1 MPRAC
6 RKGPVLVT
14 VACALVLALA
24 ATPGVA
30 GLLPEGWEEHLKLVA
45 QARLRGEL
53 VDWFRPADAPGQHVD
68 DRYGFFGSRYRLG
81 LTATWP
87 SVEVVLLLQETILAD
102 VPGDA
107 IAPPPAGPLGTG
119 AVYFQNTA
127 STFQQEPF
135 LKTGFVRLRR
145 SGGALTL
152 GRFDLRGGLET
163 VPANPTLAFVKES
176 RIAERLVGPFEFTH
190 VSRSF
195 DGALASYDRPSWNV
209 TAFGTVPTQGGFEIS
224 ANPEIDGMVL
234 AGASLTGKR
243 LPELALPVDASVFYL
258 YYGDARTT
266 PVKVDNRPLPE
277 READRSPIRI
287 HTIGSHALAVVE
299 AGPGNVDL
307 LLWGT
312 LQVGSWGDLEHRAW
326 AWAAEAGYQ
335 LPALPAAPWLRIG
348 WNRSSGDAD
357 PFDATHGSFFQIL
370 PTARRYA
377 QLPFFNL
384 MNDDD
389 LFAELLLRPL
399 PQMLVRAD
407 VHHLAL
413 TESADLWY
421 SGGGANNE
429 RLFGYSGIPSGGG
442 RELAWLVDLSIDARV
457 LDWLAVGVY
466 VGHGFGQSVVAAT
479 FPGRDVTYGYLETT
493 IALP

>member
-1 MPRAC
+1 M
-6 RKGPVLVT
+6 L
-14 VACALVLALA
+14 LLA
-24 ATPGVA
+24 AAPGGA
-30 GLLPEGWEEHLKLVA
+30 GLLPEDWEEHVKPVA

-53 VDWFRPADAPGQHVD
+53 VDWFRPADVPGQHLD
-68 DRYGFFGSRYRLG
+68 HRYGFFGSRYRLG
-81 LTATWP
+81 VTATWP
-87 SVEVVLLLQETILAD
+87 SVEVVLLLQQTILAD

-119 AVYFQNTA
+119 ALYFQNTA

-145 SGGALTL
+145 SGLALTL

-163 VPANPTLAFVKES
+163 IPANPSLAFVKES

-195 DGALASYDRPSWNV
+195 DGALASYDRPSWNA

-224 ANPEIDGMVL
+224 ANPEIDGMVV
-234 AGASLTGKR
+234 AGASLTLKR
-243 LPELALPVDASVFYL
+243 LPTLALPIDASAFYL
-258 YYGDARTT
+258 YYGDSRTT

-277 READRSPIRI
+277 READRSAIRI
-287 HTIGSHALAVVE
+287 STVGSHALALVD
-299 AGPGNVDL
+299 AGPGSVDL
-307 LLWGT
+307 LLWGA
-312 LQVGSWGDLEHRAW
+312 LQAGAWGELAQHAW

-357 PFDATHGSFFQIL
+357 PFDGTHGSFFQIL

-389 LFAELLLRPL
+389 VFAELLLRPL
-399 PQMLVRAD
+399 PQMIVRAD

-421 SGGGANNE
+421 SGSGANND
-429 RLFGYSGIPSGGG
+429 RLFGYSGIPSGGA

-457 LDWLAVGVY
+457 LDWLGVGVY
-466 VGHGFGQSVVAAT
+466 VGRGFGRSVVSAT
-479 FPGRDVTYGYLETT
+479 FPGRDVTYGYLEMT

>member
-1 MPRAC
+1 MSRAY
-6 RKGPVLVT
+6 RRGR
-14 VACALVLALA
+14 VLAAIAWSLSQVLA
-24 ATPGVA
+24 AVPCAA
-30 GLLPEGWEEHLKLVA
+30 GLLPDGWEQPVKLLA

-53 VDWFRPADAPGQHVD
+53 VDWFRPAASAQPHVD
-68 DRYGFFGSRYRLG
+68 PRYGFFGSRYRVG
-81 LTATWP
+81 FSATWP
-87 SVEVVLLLQETILAD
+87 SVEVVLLLQETVLAG
-102 VPGDA
+102 VPDDA

-127 STFQQEPF
+127 STLQQEPF

-145 SGGALTL
+145 SGMAVTL

-163 VPANPTLAFVKES
+163 VPANPALAFVKES

-209 TAFGTVPTQGGFEIS
+209 TTFATVPTQGGFEIS
-224 ANPEIDGMVL
+224 ANPQIDDMVL
-234 AGASLTGKR
+234 AGASVTGKR
-243 LPELALPVDASVFYL
+243 LPELALPIDASAFYL
-258 YYGDARTT
+258 FYGDARTT
-266 PVKVDNRPLPE
+266 PVKVDNRPLAV
-277 READRSPIRI
+277 READRRPIRI
-287 HTIGSHALAVVE
+287 HTIGSHALALVD
-299 AGPGNVDL
+299 AGPGSIDL

-312 LQVGSWGDLEHRAW
+312 VQAGSWGDLEHRAW

-335 LPALPAAPWLRIG
+335 LPALPAAPWLRVG

-357 PFDATHGSFFQIL
+357 PLDTTHGSFFQIL

-389 LFAELLLRPL
+389 VFAELLLRPL
-399 PQMLVRAD
+399 PQAIVRAD

-421 SGGGANNE
+421 SGGGANND
-429 RLFGYSGIPSGGG
+429 RLFGYSGIPSGGS
-442 RELAWLVDLSIDARV
+442 RELAWLIDLSIDARV
-457 LDWLAVGVY
+457 FEWLGVGIY
-466 VGHGFGQSVVAAT
+466 VGHGFGQSVVSAT

>member
-1 MPRAC
+1 MPARRLRC
-6 RKGPVLVT
+6 SVLVT
-14 VACALVLALA
+14 TALMVVLGLA
-24 ATPGVA
+24 APSVA
-30 GLLPEGWEEHLKLVA
+30 GLLPEGWEEHVKPIA

-53 VDWFRPADAPGQHVD
+53 VDWFRPADVAGAPVD
-68 DRYGFFGSRYRLG
+68 NRYGFFGSRYRLG
-81 LTATWP
+81 LAATWP
-87 SVEVVLLLQETILAD
+87 NVEFVLLMQETILAN
-102 VPGDA
+102 VPSDA
-107 IAPPPAGPLGTG
+107 IAPQPAGALGTG
-119 AVYFQNTA
+119 AAYFQNTA

-135 LKTGFVRLRR
+135 LKTGFVRVRR
-145 SGGALTL
+145 SGLALTL
-152 GRFDLRGGLET
+152 GRFDVRGGLES
-163 VPANPTLAFVKES
+163 VPANATLAFVKES

-195 DGALASYDRPSWNV
+195 DGGLVSYDRPAWNV
-209 TAFGTVPTQGGFEIS
+209 TAFGAVPTQGGFEIS
-224 ANPEIDGMVL
+224 ANPEIDDMVL
-234 AGASLTGKR
+234 AGAALTGKR
-243 LPELALPVDASVFYL
+243 LPELDVPVDASLFYL

-277 READRSPIRI
+277 READHLPIHI
-287 HTIGSHALAVVE
+287 HTVGSHALALVT
-299 AGPGNVDL
+299 AGPGDLDL
-307 LLWGT
+307 LLWGV
-312 LQVGSWGDLEHRAW
+312 LQTGSWGELEHRAW

-335 LPALPAAPWLRIG
+335 LPRVPTTPWLRIG
-348 WNRSSGDAD
+348 WNRSSGDGD
-357 PFDATHGSFFQIL
+357 PFDSRHDSFFQIL

-421 SGGGANNE
+421 SGGGANND
-429 RLFGYSGIPSGGG
+429 RLFGYAGIPSGGS
-442 RELAWLVDLSIDARV
+442 RELAWLVDLSLDARV
-457 LDWLAVGVY
+457 LDWLGVGVY
-466 VGHGFGQSVVAAT
+466 VGHAFGRSVVAST
-479 FPGRDVTYGYLETT
+479 FPGSDVTYGYLEMT